1 MEHVEGIFISILSG
15 TNEERN
21 QAQILFQNLI
31 KDQPNEVLKSLV
43 HGFLNFQ
50 DQKVFYFDILDRKI
64 NMF

>member
-31 KDQPNEVLKSLV
+31 KDQPNDVLKALV
-43 HGFLNFQ
+43 HGFLNYQ
-50 DQKVFYFDILDRKI
+50 DQKVFYFFKRSYQ
-64 NMF
+64 